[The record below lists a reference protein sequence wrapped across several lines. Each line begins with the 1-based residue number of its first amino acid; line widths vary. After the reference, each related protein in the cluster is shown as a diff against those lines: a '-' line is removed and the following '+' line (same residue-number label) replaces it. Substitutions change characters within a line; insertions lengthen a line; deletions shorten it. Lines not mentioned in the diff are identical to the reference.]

1 MNSGGERSFEK
12 KVFGLDANFALVA
25 CISSYDAK

>member
-1 MNSGGERSFEK
+1 MNGGGESRFEK
-12 KVFGLDANFALVA
+12 KVFGLDADFALVA